1 MIHYS
6 ISKYML
12 NDELKNILV
21 SEGASLVGWADLGE
35 IASGDRDS
43 LPYGVSIAVALDAEV
58 MSEINDGPTRAYYD
72 EYSRLNSLLSYLGQ
86 TTETFISEKGY
97 RAVSLHPTFGHD
109 KNTLATTL
117 PHKTVATRAGLGWIG
132 KCALLVTPKY
142 GSAVR
147 LITVLTDAPIA
158 AGQPVNESRCG
169 DCFACVELCPAHA
182 ISGISWRSGLP
193 RESLYDAFACSE
205 KALELAE
212 EKIEMRITLC
222 GRCIVACPRTKKYLG
237 DD

>member
-6 ISKYML
+6 ISEDML
-12 NDELKNILV
+12 NDKLMDILV

-35 IASGDRDS
+35 IASEDRDN
-43 LPYGVSIAVALDAEV
+43 LPYGISIAVALDAEV
-58 MSEINDGPTRAYYD
+58 MSAIQNGPTRAYYD
-72 EYSRLNSLLSYLGQ
+72 EYKRLNTLLADLGQ
-86 TTETFISEKGY
+86 NVEVFLSSQGY
-97 RAVSLHPTFGHD
+97 RAVCLHPTSGND
-109 KNTLATTL
+109 KNTLATRL

-169 DCFACVELCPAHA
+169 DCVACVEICSARA
-182 ISGISWRSGLP
+182 VSGINWRSGLP
-193 RESLYDAFACSE
+193 RESLYNAFACRE

-222 GRCIVACPRTKKYLG
+222 GRCIVACPWTKQYVRKT
-237 DD
+237 